1 VSLEATAS
9 AMVVPEERN
18 EQEIPFQTLATKTP
32 LWENQPIYQL
42 AAPGSDLD
50 SLMKMDNLQR

>member
-9 AMVVPEERN
+9 AMVVPGERN
-18 EQEIPFQTLATKTP
+18 EQEIPFQTLATKQP
-32 LWENQPIYQL
+32 LSENQPIFQST
-42 AAPGSDLD
+42 APGRDLD